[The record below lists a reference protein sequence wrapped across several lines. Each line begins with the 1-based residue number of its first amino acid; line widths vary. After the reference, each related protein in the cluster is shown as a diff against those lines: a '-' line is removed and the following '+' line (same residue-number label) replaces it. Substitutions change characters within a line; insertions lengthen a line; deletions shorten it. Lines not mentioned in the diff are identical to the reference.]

1 MAFKMRNSALAYAT
15 QAAGSPNKYASPMQ
29 SDKKDKKN
37 TKDSIKDNFKKAQ
50 NSDENS
56 DEGLT
61 KKQIRLA
68 NKKARKSERLEKKNA
83 KKELKRFGGDQDKL
97 DNYNEKKA
105 SRETKRENYKTEHAD
120 NLARK
125 GKSYNVTNDSGDVV
139 SSNYMKETDK
149 VKRLQAGKSVTQ
161 PGAQDRD
168 AMNSADAYNRLSD
181 ADKKAAEAAEIAK
194 LKEIKKSKVVGGE
207 SKTTKRT
214 SSLEQSI
221 KNQQM
226 ELNNKNSK

>member
-1 MAFKMRNSALAYAT
+1 MAFKMKNSALAYAT

-37 TKDSIKDNFKKAQ
+37 TKDSVKDNFKKAQ

-68 NKKARKSERLEKKNA
+68 KKEANKSEKLEKKNA
-83 KKELKRFGGDQDKL
+83 RKELKRFGGDQEKL

-105 SRETKRENYKTEHAD
+105 LRESKRENYKTEQAD

-125 GKSYNVTNDSGDVV
+125 GKSYNVTDDSGDVKP
-139 SSNYMKETDK
+139 SNYMSETDK
-149 VKRLQAGKSVTQ
+149 AKRLQAGESVTQ
-161 PGAQDRD
+161 PGARDRD
-168 AMNSADAYNRLSD
+168 AMNRADAYNRLSD
-181 ADKKAAEAAEIAK
+181 ADKEAADKAEIAK
-194 LKEIKKSKVVGGE
+194 LQEIKKSKVVGGE
-207 SKTTKRT
+207 GGITYKSNKKSK
-214 SSLEQSI
+214 
-221 KNQQM
+221 
-226 ELNNKNSK
+226 